1 MFCCCFKERE
11 FDPTIEIFEAC
22 QRYDAETCESI
33 FKNHSLKNLSPSTGP
48 RKDWPVIM
56 MALQSLEYQSGA
68 LQNLEYQSETLKVVL
83 MAYADDHEAWN
94 AAQTFKDDKEGTI
107 FDIIKRRRI
116 QNICLRAS
124 SQAQTQISEQAKKI
138 LTVFSKRVLKEKEN
152 SRGEEAKIPLTRSLP
167 TIPTK
172 SSTHQRPT
180 RSASNFGPYVP
191 IGEQPI
197 QD

>member
-11 FDPTIEIFEAC
+11 SDPTIEIFQAF
-22 QRYDAETCESI
+22 QRYDAETCQNI
-33 FKNHSLKNLSPSTGP
+33 LKNHSLEELSPPVGP
-48 RKDWPVIM
+48 RKGWPVLM
-56 MALQSLEYQSGA
+56 MALQSLEYQSEA
-68 LQNLEYQSETLKVVL
+68 LKVVL
-83 MAYADDHEAWN
+83 IAYADNHEAWN

-107 FDIIKRRRI
+107 FDIIKRRQI

-124 SQAQTQISEQAKKI
+124 SQAQTQVSEQAKKI

-152 SRGEEAKIPLTRSLP
+152 SRGEEAKIPLTHSLP

-172 SSTHQRPT
+172 PNIHLGPFTK
-180 RSASNFGPYVP
+180 SASDLGPYVP
-191 IGEQPI
+191 IVEQPI